1 MLFRQALASE
11 LRALAAAVFAT
22 LLVITT
28 TLTLIR
34 VLGQAASGRIDPQTV
49 FVILGY
55 TLLNYTPTMLNLAV
69 FSAVLL
75 VLTRMY
81 RDSEMIVWSAS
92 GLALTAWIKPVLRF
106 AFPVLLL
113 GSFISLAVAP
123 WANQQAAV
131 YKDIFEKRDDVSRIA
146 SGQFRESS
154 NGNRVFYVQQVDEV
168 ADRVHKVFIRSLSQ
182 AADQSQ
188 KQSVVV
194 ADTGHLKTQEGQR
207 FLILEKGR
215 RYDLDPRSAA
225 GNLMEFE
232 RYIIRLDNQVPAPTN
247 LSTPRLSSSLIL
259 LKRSEPA
266 YQAELMW
273 RIGVPFVGLV
283 LSILAIP
290 LSFFNPRSGRATPFI
305 VALLVFITYVNLL
318 TLSQNQIAQGRMNFF
333 GGLFAVH
340 LFVICIS
347 AFLIWLRSRP
357 QSRSWR
363 ARFLGNSRAIFR
375 KAAV

>member
-49 FVILGY
+49 FIILGY
-55 TLLNYTPTMLNLAV
+55 TLLNYTPMMLNLAV

-92 GLALTAWIKPVLRF
+92 GLALTAWIRPVLRF

-113 GSFISLAVAP
+113 GAFIALIVTP

-131 YKDIFEKRDDVSRIA
+131 YKDVFEKRDDISRIA

-154 NGNRVFYVQQVDEV
+154 NGNRVFYVQKVDEA
-168 ADRVHKVFIRSLSQ
+168 ADRVNKVFIRTLSKTPDKSQQQSL
-182 AADQSQ
+182 
-188 KQSVVV
+188 VV
-194 ADTGHLKTQEGQR
+194 ADTGHLQTRDGQR

-215 RYDLDPRSAA
+215 RYDLDERSAA
-225 GNLMEFE
+225 GKLMEFE
-232 RYIIRLDNQVPAPTN
+232 RYSIRLDNQAADPTD
-247 LSTPRLSSSLIL
+247 LSTPKLSTSLTL
-259 LKRSEPA
+259 LKNSQPA
-266 YQAELMW
+266 YKAELMW
-273 RIGVPFVGLV
+273 RIGVPCVGLV

-305 VALLVFITYVNLL
+305 VALLVFVTYVNLM
-318 TLSQNQIAQGRMNFF
+318 TLSQTQIARGKMDLFT
-333 GGLFAVH
+333 GLFAVH
-340 LFVICIS
+340 LLVLCVT
-347 AFLIWLRSRP
+347 AFLIWLRTRP

-363 ARFLGNSRAIFR
+363 ARFFAVEGALSP
-375 KAAV
+375 KAHS